1 MCNAPIYDYFKKSK
15 EAIKFITTH
24 ACKEGARAGVRV
36 TELVFVLGPD
46 PSVSHPDPGQESGF
60 EDQSVFLIN
69 AAQFSDYP
77 LQISH
82 LIMHTSDQ

>member
-46 PSVSHPDPGQESGF
+46 PSVSHPDPGQESG
-60 EDQSVFLIN
+60 EGLKTSHCSASMRLSSLIIRYR
-69 AAQFSDYP
+69 F
-77 LQISH
+77 
-82 LIMHTSDQ
+82 HT